1 MLLMVK
7 MMMMMMMGTVM
18 LLMLLM
24 MMIMVEMKRVLR
36 IVVTMMNIRTCLHKE
51 SCNVFLS
58 IKFVQFNNIRHQI
71 LNW

>member
-1 MLLMVK
+1 MVK
-7 MMMMMMMGTVM
+7 MMMMMMGAMM

-36 IVVTMMNIRTCLHKE
+36 ILVTMMNNRTCLHKE
-51 SCNVFLS
+51 NCNVFLS
-58 IKFVQFNNIRHQI
+58 IKFVQFNNIRQQI